1 MPTSRAGNR
10 KRRSTQRKR
19 RPATQPEDEW
29 YSIREIKD
37 EKIVKGIIYYLVDWE
52 DNSQTG
58 EQYSPTWVCI
68 LGATAS
74 IVCAARTDAQSQI
87 EQRSYRSCPS

>member
-19 RPATQPEDEW
+19 SPATQPEDEW

-37 EKIVKGIIYYLVDWE
+37 EKTVKGIIYYLVDWE

-58 EQYSPTWVCI
+58 EHYSPTWVRI
-68 LGATAS
+68 LGAIAS
-74 IVCAARTDAQSQI
+74 VFCAARTDAQWKI
-87 EQRSYRSCPS
+87 EQRSYRSCAS